1 MVRAL
6 RGCTAALTFVAVVAL
21 GPLGPSKSRAQSAP
35 PPPAEALAELKTDI
49 QARAD
54 RQAYP
59 IAGIKPD
66 DVREVLG
73 NITSLDRD
81 DWAAAW
87 TAMGER
93 YIARGRAAEQTE
105 RAASRAAYHQAWL
118 HFMFAAWPAQ
128 TSPGKR
134 AAFPKSTEAF
144 RAYGRL
150 LDPAME
156 VVRIPFEGSEI
167 VGYLQLPK

>member
-6 RGCTAALTFVAVVAL
+6 RGCTAALTFVAVMAL

-59 IAGIKPD
+59 IAGIKAD
-66 DVREVLG
+66 DVREVLR
-73 NITSLDRD
+73 NIASLDRD
-81 DWAAAW
+81 AWAAAW
-87 TAMGER
+87 TGMGER
-93 YIARGRAAEQTE
+93 YMARGRAAESSDP
-105 RAASRAAYHQAWL
+105 AAAHAAFHQAWL

-134 AAFPKSTEAF
+134 AAFPRSTEAF

-150 LDPAME
+150 FDPPME
-156 VVRIPFEGSEI
+156 VVRIPFEGSA
-167 VGYLQLPK
+167 